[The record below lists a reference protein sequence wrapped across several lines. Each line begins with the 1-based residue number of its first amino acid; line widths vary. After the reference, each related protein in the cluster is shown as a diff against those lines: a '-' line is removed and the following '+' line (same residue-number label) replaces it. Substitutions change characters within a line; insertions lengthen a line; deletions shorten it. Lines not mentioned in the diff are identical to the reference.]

1 MALGFLFI
9 ITSIIAIL
17 ILSTITISFF
27 RKEDILKKNWF
38 TWFILIFIVVL
49 TIISFTALPSNYVIY
64 KIITVSLGLLGL
76 LGLYLNKV
84 KNVEFKISIF
94 LIIISLLGNFYIGFL
109 M

>member
-17 ILSTITISFF
+17 IISTITISFF

-38 TWFILIFIVVL
+38 TCFILAFIVVL